1 VCACV
6 CVCVCVCALSSHIT
20 YINHAD
26 FEGACRY
33 GCVVYTLTTKC
44 SLFSRRTKKDCFSSF
59 QTHACER
66 MVDCAYMPVEAQEG
80 IPVYLVAY
88 SIYVYIMAK
97 TPTLPLVICLAMLE
111 N

>member
-1 VCACV
+1 MCV
-6 CVCVCVCALSSHIT
+6 CVFSSHIT
-20 YINHAD
+20 YINNAD
-26 FEGACRY
+26 FEGACRC
-33 GCVVYTLTTKC
+33 GCVVYTITTKC
-44 SLFSRRTKKDCFSSF
+44 SLFSLDKKDCFSSF

-97 TPTLPLVICLAMLE
+97 TPTSLPLVICLAMLE

>member
-1 VCACV
+1 MWVCC
-6 CVCVCVCALSSHIT
+6 L
-20 YINHAD
+20 YDNNKM
-26 FEGACRY
+26 FPFF
-33 GCVVYTLTTKC
+33 
-44 SLFSRRTKKDCFSSF
+44 SLDKKDCFSSF

-66 MVDCAYMPVEAQEG
+66 MVYCAYMPVEAQEG

-97 TPTLPLVICLAMLE
+97 TPTSLPLVICLAMLE